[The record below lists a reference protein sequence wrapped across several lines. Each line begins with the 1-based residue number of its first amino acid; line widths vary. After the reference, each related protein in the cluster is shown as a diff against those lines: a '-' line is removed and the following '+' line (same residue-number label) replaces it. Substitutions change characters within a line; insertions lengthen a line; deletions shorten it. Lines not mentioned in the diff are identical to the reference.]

1 MTEEQQKLKYVFI
14 PPYDKPSKIC
24 LQESEM
30 SEKLLNRPC
39 EGQSWKILAD
49 FGFKNPKFCQK
60 RKFGQKLKIC
70 SNLENFGKKWKIEN
84 YVFEDHRK
92 FGKKFSKIEI
102 LVKVENFVKN
112 RIFGQKSKIW
122 SKVENFVKKRN
133 FVQKSKIW
141 SNIENFGEKIEN
153 LVKNRK
159 F

>member
-1 MTEEQQKLKYVFI
+1 
-14 PPYDKPSKIC
+14 
-24 LQESEM
+24 M

-122 SKVENFVKKRN
+122 SK
-133 FVQKSKIW
+133 
-141 SNIENFGEKIEN
+141 IENLVKSRKFCQKTKFCSKIEN

-159 F
+159 FWWKNRKFGQKSKILVKKTKFCSIIENFCKKIQILD